1 MSYYFQ
7 KCCFDSEKN
16 GVRNECD
23 KLSCIS
29 NGKHNF
35 GLFFHRNNDETFYCL
50 KRKQLE
56 EYWQCVIAEQQ
67 AFCPDK
73 CGFCDILKKNDKSQ
87 KFKIEIA
94 ETVEA
99 SHLVLNYD
107 KTY

>member
-7 KCCFDSEKN
+7 KCCFNSEKN

-35 GLFFHRNNDETFYCL
+35 GSFFHRNNDETFYCL

-73 CGFCDILKKNDKSQ
+73 CCFCGICKEFDNISDFLKRSW
-87 KFKIEIA
+87 
-94 ETVEA
+94 
-99 SHLVLNYD
+99 L
-107 KTY
+107 